1 MKEQAY
7 VLVSD
12 EHDFRILK
20 KQIKAKNFE
29 AGSIV
34 AVLWQHSME
43 PFFKDNGIKYLLLS
57 DYAKD
62 VDFDAHRQKLLELI
76 ETFPH
81 KKILDDKSL
90 VELLKYSDCSLW
102 WLLRQGFL
110 ENFMSVI
117 RIVYPIRQLA
127 RQNKIKNIILL
138 SNDDEFI
145 SAVKESVKST
155 NINVSMSKNDKFDL
169 ISSLESYKCIFYA
182 YLPRIVRTFQGFF
195 RSFRIKNKD
204 GKKNIL
210 LFTQDWT
217 DIGNGLKGDPN
228 SYTILRNILQSKAY
242 NVLPLDVVGDIHVQW
257 KSIKEKKFPFIPYD
271 YFISKSYFDSRIRK
285 NIKSLR
291 NRLSILWK
299 KLENN
304 EDIRKIL
311 AYDGLDLFYALK
323 PRVKSYFFNEYDSFI
338 GAARNIEIGMR
349 LIEDYH
355 IDATICIDENGHSRF
370 LVFASRLRNIRSIGV
385 QHGII
390 YRHHPSYN
398 YSRADLFKY
407 KNKIDCILPD
417 KTAVFGNHFKNL
429 LLKCGNYRP
438 EQIEITGQ
446 PRTDIYIENEK
457 KYSRK
462 RLCKSLRIDPNKKII
477 VFAPR
482 LWKQSPESKV
492 ALNEIV
498 NSLRGIKDAALIIK
512 VHHVDD
518 NSFYHEFLS
527 GSGYN
532 AVVTKETDL
541 YTLLYCSDLV
551 ISISSTV
558 MLDALIMGK
567 PVIQLNL
574 LENYDFFEG
583 LEGKVFEKVTDKKD
597 LPEAV
602 KRVLYNKKLFKK
614 TEKQRKKFISEY
626 YYKVDGKSTERF
638 IGVMD
643 GLLNRK
649 E

>member
-1 MKEQAY
+1 
-7 VLVSD
+7 
-12 EHDFRILK
+12 
-20 KQIKAKNFE
+20 
-29 AGSIV
+29 
-34 AVLWQHSME
+34 
-43 PFFKDNGIKYLLLS
+43 
-57 DYAKD
+57 
-62 VDFDAHRQKLLELI
+62 
-76 ETFPH
+76 
-81 KKILDDKSL
+81 
-90 VELLKYSDCSLW
+90 
-102 WLLRQGFL
+102 
-110 ENFMSVI
+110 
-117 RIVYPIRQLA
+117 
-127 RQNKIKNIILL
+127 
-138 SNDDEFI
+138 
-145 SAVKESVKST
+145 
-155 NINVSMSKNDKFDL
+155 
-169 ISSLESYKCIFYA
+169 
-182 YLPRIVRTFQGFF
+182 
-195 RSFRIKNKD
+195 
-204 GKKNIL
+204 
-210 LFTQDWT
+210 
-217 DIGNGLKGDPN
+217 
-228 SYTILRNILQSKAY
+228 
-242 NVLPLDVVGDIHVQW
+242 
-257 KSIKEKKFPFIPYD
+257 
-271 YFISKSYFDSRIRK
+271 
-285 NIKSLR
+285 
-291 NRLSILWK
+291 
-299 KLENN
+299 
-304 EDIRKIL
+304 
-311 AYDGLDLFYALK
+311 
-323 PRVKSYFFNEYDSFI
+323 
-338 GAARNIEIGMR
+338 
-349 LIEDYH
+349 
-355 IDATICIDENGHSRF
+355 
-370 LVFASRLRNIRSIGV
+370 
-385 QHGII
+385 
-390 YRHHPSYN
+390 
-398 YSRADLFKY
+398 
-407 KNKIDCILPD
+407 
-417 KTAVFGNHFKNL
+417 
-429 LLKCGNYRP
+429 
-438 EQIEITGQ
+438 
-446 PRTDIYIENEK
+446 
-457 KYSRK
+457 